1 MIYQTDIESF
11 GSFSGLEW
19 KKSVRDSGK
28 NVKTFQRLNILYG
41 RNYSGKTTLSRVFRA
56 LEMRKLPLNYV
67 SSSFT
72 ITGDKGAVNS
82 ADLLNHNYDVRVY
95 NRDFVTDNLSFLVN
109 QDVGGVIKTFA
120 IVGEQN
126 KEIDDAIAAIEAK
139 LGSVEGKAGLRFD
152 LEATRKERDRTKTSH
167 GTASNA
173 LEEKLRSHAAEKIK
187 KNLRYGVPVYNIDHI
202 RRDIAATKK
211 DGFVALTIEEQSGKL
226 ALLKQEALTDI
237 TGTLA
242 ISLQLDSLKGK
253 AEPLLSKTI
262 TPTKPI
268 QELLNDSVLQ
278 LWVKQGIPY
287 HRDKRNTCA
296 FCRQSLP
303 HDIWQTLDEH
313 FSKESGDLEA
323 ALDNV
328 ITSVN
333 SEIAA
338 VAGFVPFRRDQF
350 YTEERSAFDT
360 SNKALTDSL
369 VAYRKDLEEIKK
381 LLETRK
387 SNLFKTVTLKPMLH
401 DPKEIQKHVGA
412 INALISTNNGKTKT
426 LEKDKAAARDAL
438 RLADVSAFA
447 AAITYDTEL
456 ARIAS
461 LKAGADTA
469 STAYTDAEK
478 KIRDAEAEIQT
489 LRAKQKDERKG
500 AERVNSLLNNFFGHD
515 GIKLEA
521 RDGDNKATV
530 KFEITRNGKAAYN
543 LSEGECS
550 LIAFSY
556 FIAKL
561 DDPESKGK
569 DLIIYIDDPI
579 SSLDSNHIFFM
590 FSLIES
596 LIAKPIKKDDGSN
609 AYRYKQLF
617 ISTHNLDFLKYLKR
631 LSIPKKKIPANEG
644 KPKSVDDH
652 EHFMIERNGVTSNI
666 LLMPSYLKEY
676 ITEFHY
682 LFHQIYK
689 CKDQAAAQVNH
700 EPFFGF
706 GNNLRKFL
714 EAFLFFK
721 YPYHDDRSDAFERI
735 KKFFGENEDTAIALV
750 NRLNNEFSHLE
761 AAPDRSFKPVEI
773 PEISKVANY
782 VLDKMYAA
790 DAVQYNALLK
800 SIVNPNGWLD
810 LQAPLTICPQ
820 GAAASLECQGAR
832 QFAARVCAHVDL
844 GREIR
849 TSSVLRSHRALRRAA
864 P

>member
-1 MIYQTDIESF
+1 MIKQIDIARF

-19 KKSVRDSGK
+19 KKAVRDSGK
-28 NVKTFQRLNILYG
+28 NIKAFQRLNILYG

-56 LEMRKLPLNYV
+56 LETNKLPMNYAG
-67 SSSFT
+67 SSFT
-72 ITGDKGAVNS
+72 VMGDKGTVTCEG
-82 ADLLNHNYDVRVY
+82 LLTHNYDVRVY
-95 NRDFVTDNLSFLVN
+95 NRDFVTDNLSLLVN

-126 KEIDDAIAAIEAK
+126 KEIDDAIAAIDAK
-139 LGSVEGKAGLRFD
+139 LGSVEAKAGLRFD

-167 GTASNA
+167 STACNA
-173 LEEKLRSHAAEKIK
+173 LEDKLRSHAADKIK
-187 KNLRYGVPVYNIDHI
+187 KNRQYGVPVYNIDHI
-202 RRDIAATKK
+202 RRDIAATKRA
-211 DGFVALTIEEQSGKL
+211 GFVALTLDEQTGKL
-226 ALLKQEALTDI
+226 ALLKQEALPDI

-242 ISLQLDSLKGK
+242 IALQLDSLKDK
-253 AEPLLSKTI
+253 AAPLLSKTI

-278 LWVKQGIPY
+278 LWVKQGIAH
-287 HRDKRNTCA
+287 HRDKRGTCA

-313 FSKESGDLEA
+313 FSKESGDLES
-323 ALDNV
+323 ALDHA

-333 SEIAA
+333 GEIAA
-338 VAGFVPFRRDQF
+338 VAGFVSLRSDQF
-350 YTEERSAFDT
+350 YTDECSAFDT
-360 SNKALTDSL
+360 SSKALAGAL
-369 VAYRKDLEEIKK
+369 GVYKKDLEALKK
-381 LLETRK
+381 SLETRK
-387 SNLFKTVTLKPMLH
+387 GNLFQPVALQPLLH
-401 DPKEIQKHVGA
+401 DPKEIQKHVDA
-412 INALISTNNGKTKT
+412 INALIATNNSKTKT
-426 LEKDKAAARDAL
+426 LEDDKSAARDAL
-438 RLADVSAFA
+438 RLADVFAFSD
-447 AAITYDTEL
+447 AIAYDTEL
-456 ARIAS
+456 ARIAT
-461 LKAGADTA
+461 LKASADA
-469 STAYTDAEK
+469 AGEAYTDAERE
-478 KIRDAEAEIQT
+478 IRDAEAEAQT
-489 LRAKQKDERKG
+489 LRGKQRDERKG

-521 RDGDNKATV
+521 RDDADKAAV

-550 LIAFSY
+550 LIAFCY

-569 DLIIYIDDPI
+569 ELIIYIDDPI

-596 LIAKPIKKDDGSN
+596 LITKPIKNADGSN

-631 LSIPKKKIPANEG
+631 LSIPMKKIPTGEE
-644 KPKSVDDH
+644 KTKSVQDH
-652 EHFMIERNGVTSNI
+652 EQFLIERNGAASNI
-666 LLMPSYLKEY
+666 LLMPSYLKDY

-689 CKDQAAAQVNH
+689 CKDQAFAQVSH

-721 YPYHDDRSDAFERI
+721 YPYHDDRNDSFERI
-735 KKFFGENEDTAIALV
+735 KKFFGAEEDTAVALV

-761 AAPDRSFKPVEI
+761 AIPDRSFKPVEI
-773 PEISKVANY
+773 PEIAKVANY
-782 VLDKMYAA
+782 VLDKIYAA
-790 DAVQYNALLK
+790 DSVQYNALLK
-800 SIVNPNGWLD
+800 SIGEP
-810 LQAPLTICPQ
+810 
-820 GAAASLECQGAR
+820 E
-832 QFAARVCAHVDL
+832 RVA
-844 GREIR
+844 
-849 TSSVLRSHRALRRAA
+849 
-864 P
+864 